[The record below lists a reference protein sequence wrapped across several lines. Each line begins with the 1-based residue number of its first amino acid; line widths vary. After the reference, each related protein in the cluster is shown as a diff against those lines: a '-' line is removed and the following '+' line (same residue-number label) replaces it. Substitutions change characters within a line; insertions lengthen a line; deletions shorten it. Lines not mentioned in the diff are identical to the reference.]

1 MASREIELKLRIDPQ
16 HLARLRNAPALA
28 GAQAKPITQNLES
41 VYYDTEDLRLRGR
54 DVTLR
59 VRKQGKRFIQTI
71 KSATDHVG
79 GVLSRGEWEC
89 PVPGAEPDLGA
100 FSDQEA
106 LRQLGPVTADELKP
120 VFAAHIK
127 RTVQMLN
134 GTAGRD
140 ADTQIEVAFDRGE
153 IRAFDGTMLEVAEVE
168 LELKSGHPKALFDL
182 ALELAESAPLRVE
195 TRTKSE
201 RGYALV
207 SGEAESAVK
216 AEKLELTSDH
226 TAEQALASIMRNCL
240 THVVLNET
248 AALKGEDP
256 EGIHQMRVAL
266 RRLRSALGLFRD
278 LVPADQYD
286 WLAGEVKW
294 LAGELGN
301 ARDWDVFLTDL
312 LAPVEEAF
320 SNEARGQDGSLDGR
334 AGPVDALHEAG
345 SAARTA
351 AYERAR
357 AAILSPRYTALLLK
371 LGGWLEARSW
381 RQQNVSEDA
390 ARLFAPVAE
399 LADGLLAKRH
409 KKVRKRGAGFADLEP
424 AERHKLRIACKK
436 LRYAAEF
443 FRSLYPDKA
452 ATRYIRQLAAL
463 QDDLG
468 HLNDVATAESL
479 ISRLGDEAGGATD
492 GTWRVGGGMV
502 IGWHAR
508 GVDRI
513 EPQLIEDWENF
524 RKAKPFWS
532 KPAKG

>member
-1 MASREIELKLRIDPQ
+1 MASREIELKLRINPQ

-28 GAQAKPITQNLES
+28 GTQAKPITQNLES
-41 VYYDTEDLRLRGR
+41 VYYDTEDLRLRSR

-59 VRKQGKRFIQTI
+59 VRKQGKNYVQTI
-71 KSATDHVG
+71 KSASDHVG

-106 LRQLGPVTADELKP
+106 LRQLGAVTEDELKP

-216 AEKLELTSDH
+216 AEKLELTSDD

-240 THVVLNET
+240 THVVLNEI
-248 AALKGEDP
+248 AALKGDDP

-266 RRLRSALGLFRD
+266 RRLRSALSLFRD

-312 LAPVEEAF
+312 LAPVETAF
-320 SNEARGQDGSLDGR
+320 SDEASGP
-334 AGPVDALHEAG
+334 AGPVGALHEAG
-345 SAARTA
+345 NAARTA

-409 KKVRKRGAGFADLEP
+409 RKVRKRGAGFADLEP

-452 ATRYIRQLAAL
+452 ATRYIRQLSAL

-479 ISRLGDEAGGATD
+479 IGRLGIDAGDAGD

-508 GVDRI
+508 GVERI
-513 EPQLIEDWENF
+513 EPQLIGDWENF